1 MGVPFYMILS
11 QNQST
16 TLSSTFGVP
25 CVGFARVESF
35 DVTSGSRTRS
45 YYCSSSAAIKPDTT
59 AQPVMSS
66 LTKHAVELTK
76 HARNAWVSRSH
87 YKSVCVKQSSDVY
100 FEQTFVFETD
110 EAVFEM
116 SVGGTTAPIGTGA
129 LSIIIH
135 RFVVYIT

>member
-1 MGVPFYMILS
+1 M
-11 QNQST
+11 
-16 TLSSTFGVP
+16 
-25 CVGFARVESF
+25 ESF
-35 DVTSGSRTRS
+35 DVTSGSRFHS
-45 YYCSSSAAIKPDTT
+45 YYCSSSATIKPDTT
-59 AQPVMSS
+59 AQPVMGPTQVFPS
-66 LTKHAVELTK
+66 VELTK

-87 YKSVCVKQSSDVY
+87 YKSACVKQSSGVY